1 MQVIEIH
8 DNKRGT
14 VKITAVWNGLTVDQ
28 SYKDGV
34 PTSGTFKEGSKS
46 YNTLVA
52 LLKPIFLDYAAGK
65 LK

>member
-14 VKITAVWNGLTVDQ
+14 VKITVVWNGLVVDQ
-28 SYKDGV
+28 SYKDGI
-34 PTSGTFKEGSKS
+34 PTSGTFKEGSES
-46 YNTLVA
+46 YNKLVA
-52 LLKPIFLDYAAGK
+52 MLKPIFLDYMAGK